1 MADPHRNGRFVAI
14 SRKKDSLD
22 SISRTLAQVMRLS
35 GSRSMFAR
43 QAAAA
48 GVTLTQPSYV
58 LLRLLID
65 VGPLAMGVLARAAHM
80 DVGMA
85 TRQVTTLV
93 EAGLVTRKPD
103 PADAR
108 VSLVAVSK
116 SGRRVAGSLQDVRR
130 GHMQRALSGWR
141 AAELAEFD
149 RMLRR
154 FLEDSVATP
163 IDEG

>member
-1 MADPHRNGRFVAI
+1 MAI
-14 SRKKDSLD
+14 SPKKDSLD
-22 SISRTLAQVMRLS
+22 SISRSLAQVMRLG

-48 GVTLTQPSYV
+48 GVELTQPSYV

-65 VGPLAMGVLARAAHM
+65 IGPLATGALARAAHM
-80 DVGMA
+80 DVGMT
-85 TRQVTTLV
+85 TRQVSALV
-93 EAGLVTRKPD
+93 DAKLVTRKAD
-103 PADAR
+103 PTDAR
-108 VSLVAVSK
+108 VSLVTVTQR
-116 SGRRVAGSLQDVRR
+116 GRRAAGALQDVRR
-130 GHMQRALSGWR
+130 GHLQRSLSGWR

-154 FLEDSVATP
+154 FLDDSLSTP